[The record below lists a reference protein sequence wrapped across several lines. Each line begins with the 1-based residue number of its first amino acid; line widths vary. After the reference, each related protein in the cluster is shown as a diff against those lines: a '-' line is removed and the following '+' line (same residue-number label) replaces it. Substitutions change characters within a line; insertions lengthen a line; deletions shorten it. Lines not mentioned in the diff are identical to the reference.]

1 MKNFKK
7 YAIIAAIAAALTG
20 CAVDK
25 EAALHN
31 LPNSGVIPQDIVYDI
46 EGHLVYD
53 TEKLPYTGQWCHE
66 IDHNMRRIGSPSNCA
81 ADY

>member
-1 MKNFKK
+1 MKNVLKVVLF
-7 YAIIAAIAAALTG
+7 AAAVALTG

-31 LPNSGVIPQDIVYDI
+31 LPNSGVIPQTVVYDNG
-46 EGHLVYD
+46 GHLVYD

-66 IDHNMRRIGSPSNCA
+66 LDHNMRRIGSPSNCVA
-81 ADY
+81 NY

>member
-7 YAIIAAIAAALTG
+7 YTIIAAIAAALTG

-25 EAALHN
+25 DAALHN
-31 LPNSGVIPQDIVYDI
+31 LPNSGVIPQEI
-46 EGHLVYD
+46 VYD

-66 IDHNMRRIGSPSNCA
+66 LDHNMRRIGSPSNCVA
-81 ADY
+81 SY